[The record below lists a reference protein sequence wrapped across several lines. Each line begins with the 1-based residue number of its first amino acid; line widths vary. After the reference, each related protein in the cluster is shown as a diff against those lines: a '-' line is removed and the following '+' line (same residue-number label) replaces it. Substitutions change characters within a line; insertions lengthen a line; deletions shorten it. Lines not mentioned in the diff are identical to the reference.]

1 MAQSLEEV
9 KLQRL
14 QLLRDLQR
22 QASKIRH
29 GVTQYYNDP
38 VAFAF
43 DCIDWGPDNDGLTAY
58 QCDILSQL
66 VTNKRQA
73 VRGPHGLGK
82 STVAAVTI
90 LWFALTRDA
99 AGVDWKAVTTAGA
112 WRQLINYLWPEIRKW
127 ANRMRWEK
135 VRERPFSRAELLN
148 LNLRLNHGAAQ
159 AAACSNPALI
169 EGAHADSLLFIYDES
184 KAIPP
189 ETFDACEGAFSGT
202 GESLVLA
209 LSTPGSP
216 QGRFYDIHSRKAG
229 YADWSVRHVTLDE
242 AIACKRISPD
252 WAADRKLQWGE
263 NSALYQNRVLGEF
276 YSGEEDSIIPLSWA
290 EEAVERWHEWAA
302 LGRPDPGAPH
312 TVGVDVARTGDD
324 KTVFAVRWDNV
335 ITELRTYSKAD
346 TMETTGRAAG
356 ILQEDPTCTAI
367 VDVIGVGAGVYDR
380 LREQGLR
387 CQGFNAAGK
396 TNRKDSTG
404 ELGYFNARAA
414 AWGNMRELLD
424 PSAGSTVCLP
434 DDDGLLGDLTA
445 PKAADVMSGG
455 KLRVESKDDIRKRIG
470 RSTDKA
476 DAVVQAFY
484 TVAGSWMEAY
494 GTRKCEKCTR
504 GFLTIA
510 DGVLRT
516 NCPFCNAALDEE
528 EEA

>member
-1 MAQSLEEV
+1 MANSLEEI
-9 KLQRL
+9 KLERL
-14 QLLRDLQR
+14 QTLRSLQR

-29 GVTQYYNDP
+29 GVTRYYNDP
-38 VAFAF
+38 VAFAQ
-43 DCIDWGPDNDGLTAY
+43 DCIDWGEDNDGLTEY
-58 QCDILSQL
+58 QCDILTQL
-66 VTNKRQA
+66 VTNKREA

-135 VRERPFSRAELLN
+135 VREHPFSRAELLN

-209 LSTPGSP
+209 LSTPGPP
-216 QGRFYDIHSRKAG
+216 QGRFYDIHAHKPG

-242 AIACKRISPD
+242 AMRAQRISVD
-252 WAADRKLQWGE
+252 WARDRKLQWGE

-276 YSGEEDSIIPLSWA
+276 YAGEEDSIIPLSWA
-290 EEAVERWHEWAA
+290 EAAVERWHDWVGA
-302 LGRPDPGAPH
+302 GRPNGGTPH
-312 TVGVDVARTGDD
+312 TIGVDVARTGDD
-324 KTVFAVRWDNV
+324 KTVFAIRQGDV

-346 TMETTGRAAG
+346 TMETTGRVVG
-356 ILQEDPTCTAI
+356 LLQDDPTATAI

-380 LREQGLR
+380 LREQGLKA
-387 CQGFNAAGK
+387 QAFNAAGK

-404 ELGYFNARAA
+404 ELGYFNIRAA
-414 AWGNMRELLD
+414 AWGNMREILD
-424 PSAGSTVCLP
+424 PSAGAVVCLP
-434 DDDGLLGDLTA
+434 DDDELLGDLTA

-455 KLRVESKDDIRKRIG
+455 KMRVESKDDIRKRIG
-470 RSTDKA
+470 RSTDRA

-484 TVAGSWMEAY
+484 TVKGTWASAY
-494 GTRKCEKCTR
+494 GTRKCPNCTR
-504 GFLTIA
+504 GFLAVA
-510 DGVLRT
+510 DGVPREI
-516 NCPFCNAALDEE
+516 CPFCRSPLPEE
-528 EEA
+528 EDE

>member
-1 MAQSLEEV
+1 M
-9 KLQRL
+9 K
-14 QLLRDLQR
+14 
-22 QASKIRH
+22 
-29 GVTQYYNDP
+29 
-38 VAFAF
+38 
-43 DCIDWGPDNDGLTAY
+43 
-58 QCDILSQL
+58 
-66 VTNKRQA
+66 
-73 VRGPHGLGK
+73 
-82 STVAAVTI
+82 
-90 LWFALTRDA
+90 
-99 AGVDWKAVTTAGA
+99 
-112 WRQLINYLWPEIRKW
+112 
-127 ANRMRWEK
+127 WEK
-135 VRERPFSRAELLN
+135 VRERPFTRAELLN

-169 EGAHADSLLFIYDES
+169 EGAHADSLLFVYDES

-216 QGRFYDIHSRKAG
+216 QGRFYDIHARKPG
-229 YADWSVRHVTLDE
+229 YADWTARHVTLEE
-242 AIACKRISPD
+242 AIAAGRIAPE
-252 WAADRKLQWGE
+252 WADDRKTQWGE

-276 YSGEEDSIIPLSWA
+276 YAGEEDSIIPLSWA
-290 EEAVERWHEWAA
+290 EEAVERWHEWVAM
-302 LGRPDPGAPH
+302 GRPDPGTPH

-324 KTVFAVRWDNV
+324 KTVFAIRWDHV

-367 VDVIGVGAGVYDR
+367 VDVIGIGAGVYDR

-387 CQGFNAAGK
+387 AQGFNAAGK

-404 ELGYFNARAA
+404 ELGYFNVRAA

-424 PSAGSTVCLP
+424 PSAGATVCLP
-434 DDDGLLGDLTA
+434 DDDELLGDLTA

-470 RSTDKA
+470 RSTDRA

-484 TVAGSWMEAY
+484 TVAGSWSEAY

-504 GFLTIA
+504 GFMAVANKT
-510 DGVLRT
+510 LRT
-516 NCPFCNAALDEE
+516 NCPFCNALLDNEGEE
-528 EEA
+528 